1 MRGWQILHAEWF
13 LRSLN
18 HSPTRT
24 LTRLK
29 EDPVEPWSSLADDS
43 IDCRSNEN
51 PSCST
56 DHVTRGYN
64 TDHPVPESRFLRPI
78 ESAEAG
84 CFRFQEADRLSR
96 MADLA
101 GGRVRDHLLGRQI
114 DLLSVELTLGYAKL
128 DCGR

>member
-1 MRGWQILHAEWF
+1 MRIYHVQA
-13 LRSLN
+13 
-18 HSPTRT
+18 
-24 LTRLK
+24 
-29 EDPVEPWSSLADDS
+29 
-43 IDCRSNEN
+43 
-51 PSCST
+51 

-64 TDHPVPESRFLRPI
+64 TDHPVPESRLLRSI

-101 GGRVRDHLLGRQI
+101 GGRVRNHLFGRQI
-114 DLLSVELTLGYAKL
+114 DLLSVELTLRYAKL

>member
-1 MRGWQILHAEWF
+1 MRIHRVQA
-13 LRSLN
+13 
-18 HSPTRT
+18 
-24 LTRLK
+24 
-29 EDPVEPWSSLADDS
+29 
-43 IDCRSNEN
+43 
-51 PSCST
+51 